1 MKDKQTLT
9 PREYA
14 ELREI
19 HVDKVLGWIADGSLR
34 ALNLAASTS
43 GRPRWRIPIEE
54 IERFEQ
60 TRLSAPVTSPP
71 PRRRRSGTQNDV
83 EQFV

>member
-1 MKDKQTLT
+1 MKDKRTLT

-19 HVDKVLGWIADGSLR
+19 SPDKVIGWISDGSLR

-43 GRPRWRIPIEE
+43 GKPRWRIPIEE
-54 IERFEQ
+54 IERFEA
-60 TRLSAPVTSPP
+60 TRLSVPVESNACA
-71 PRRRRSGTQNDV
+71 SL
-83 EQFV
+83 FS